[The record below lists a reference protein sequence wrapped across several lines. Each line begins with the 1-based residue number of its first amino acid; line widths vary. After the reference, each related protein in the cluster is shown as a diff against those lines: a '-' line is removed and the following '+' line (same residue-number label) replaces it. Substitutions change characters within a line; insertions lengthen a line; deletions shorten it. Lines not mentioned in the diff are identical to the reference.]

1 MKLTDEQHAVL
12 EAFARDRRN
21 MIIRARAGAAKT
33 TTLRLLVDANKSR
46 SIYLAFNKAIVM
58 EARKRMNARCNV
70 MTLNGIGHQ
79 TLARGIPHKLHLD
92 TRKMFKLLQ
101 EAGYRGKDFAEVLR
115 ALRLSKHHG
124 FVPACPQSLIN
135 EEEFF
140 SRLDMEFSL
149 GTRTTIREAI
159 NNSYFMALQDGVID
173 FDDQILIPTLK
184 RMTFP
189 TAPVIFI
196 DEAQD
201 LSAINQQ
208 MLKMIA
214 GIGSRLVAVGDDA
227 QAIYGFRGADE
238 NSMNNLQDRFR
249 MEPHKLTMTFRCSRE
264 VTRHANWRTGDMR
277 HAPGAAKGAVFH
289 NLYLNM
295 KDIPAGTAILCR
307 NNAPLLRLTLRMLHA
322 GMVPTYLGRDVLEEL
337 IRTLEKI
344 TNKHT
349 SKEQAMELIDAW
361 EEEKKWTWKSGNIIE
376 DKAECMRLFFR
387 DSDNA
392 GEAIARIRALQ
403 HTKGNDVILSTIH
416 KSKGAEYDHVIIIDK
431 HLIGV
436 GRGVTQ
442 EDNLLYV
449 AQTRAKSTLHY
460 CLESNIGDRKPT
472 AFTGNADIAR
482 KCG

>member
-12 EAFARDRRN
+12 KAFARDRRN
-21 MIIRARAGAAKT
+21 MIVRARAGAAKT
-33 TTLRLLVDANKSR
+33 TTLRLLVDAHANR
-46 SIYLAFNKAIVM
+46 SIYLAFNKAIVL

-79 TLARGIPHKLHLD
+79 TLAKTLPHKIRLD

-101 EAGYRGKDFAEVLR
+101 EARYRGKDFAEVLR

-140 SRLDMEFSL
+140 SHLDMKFSDE
-149 GTRTTIREAI
+149 TRTTIREVL

-208 MLKMIA
+208 MLKLIV

-249 MEPHKLTMTFRCSRE
+249 MEPHKLTMTFRCSQE

-277 HAPGAAKGAVFH
+277 HAPGAPMGAVQH
-289 NLYLNM
+289 HAYTNM
-295 KDIPAGTAILCR
+295 RDIPPGTAILCR

-322 GMVPTYLGRDVLEEL
+322 GMVPNYLGRDVLDEL

-344 TNKHT
+344 TNKGDT
-349 SKEQAMELIDAW
+349 KAQALDSIDLW
-361 EEEKKWTWKSGNIIE
+361 EEEKKRTWKSGSIVE

-387 DSDNA
+387 DSNNA

-403 HTKGNDVILSTIH
+403 ASNGDDVVLSTIH

-431 HLIGV
+431 HLIA
-436 GRGVTQ
+436 RGSTQ

-449 AQTRAKSTLHY
+449 AQTRARKTLSY
-460 CLESNIGDRKPT
+460 CLETNIGDRKAT
-472 AFTGNADIAR
+472 AIA
-482 KCG
+482 KEFG

>member
-12 EAFARDRRN
+12 DAFARTRKN
-21 MIIRARAGAAKT
+21 IIVRARAGAAKT
-33 TTLRLLVDANKSR
+33 TTLRLLVDAHKSR

-58 EARKRMNARCNV
+58 EARKTMNARCQV

-79 TLARGIPHKLHLD
+79 TLAKGISHKIRLD
-92 TRKMFKLLQ
+92 TRKMFKILQ
-101 EAGYRGKDFAEVLR
+101 EARYRGKDFAEVLR

-124 FVPACPQSLIN
+124 FVPVNTQSLIN

-140 SRLDMEFSL
+140 NRLDMKFSPE
-149 GTRTTIREAI
+149 TRVTIREAL
-159 NNSYFMALQDGVID
+159 NSSYFMALQDGIID
-173 FDDQILIPTLK
+173 FDDQILIPTLT

-208 MLKMIA
+208 MLKMIV
-214 GIGSRLVAVGDDA
+214 GMGSRLVAVGDDA

-249 MEPHKLTMTFRCSRE
+249 MSPYGLTMTFRCSQE

-277 HAPGAAKGAVFH
+277 HAPDAPMGAVQH
-289 NLYLNM
+289 HTYINM
-295 KDIPAGTAILCR
+295 KDITPGTAILCR

-322 GMVPTYLGRDVLEEL
+322 GMVPNYLGRDVLDEL

-344 TNKHT
+344 TNKGDT
-349 SKEQAMELIDAW
+349 KAQALDSIDLW
-361 EEEKKWTWKSGNIIE
+361 EEEKKRTWKSGNIVE

-387 DSDNA
+387 DSSNA

-403 HTKGNDVILSTIH
+403 ASNGDDVVLSTIH
-416 KSKGAEYDHVIIIDK
+416 KSKGAEYDHVIIIDR
-431 HLIGV
+431 HLIA
-436 GRGVTQ
+436 RGTVQ

-449 AQTRAKSTLHY
+449 AQTRARDTLQY
-460 CLESNIGDRKPT
+460 CHETNIGDRKAT
-472 AFTGNADIAR
+472 ATAKEFG
-482 KCG
+482 